1 MKVRK
6 VRFSSKLF
14 VIIMLLLIISDVTIG
29 AVIYNRAKAALLDQ
43 IKDNAMNIARCVA
56 ASLDGSLFNEINTS
70 DDMDSDAFNEIYDTL
85 TVFFENGGVE
95 YVYTIKAD
103 DNGNFIYAVDS
114 DPEEPADAGEEFETD
129 PETLL
134 AAGGE
139 TAITEDITVDEWG
152 THLTAYSPIYDGN
165 KIAAIAGIDVNVD
178 WVNEQIGQILKMVIA
193 ICVIVFIIGTIVLI
207 LISRILA
214 RNFST
219 LNGKIVD
226 IARGDGDLTQSI
238 LLSTGDEFEVIGKNI
253 NELLDH
259 IRQIMIDIR
268 GNSDILKKTT
278 DDMANGLVTSKDNAA
293 DVSMTMQDMSSAM
306 DQICGLIDHINELVN
321 NMTKAFSDIASK
333 ARDGSEFS
341 KDLRSSALKAGDDA
355 MARKN
360 ETEEKI
366 LKMSAD
372 MQEKIESSRRVEQ
385 ISVLTDEII
394 SITDQTS
401 LLALNASI
409 EAARAGESGRGF
421 AVVAGEIGNLA
432 QSSEQAATQIR
443 TVSAEVIKAVEDLS
457 AQAAKM
463 IDFMD
468 QTALGG
474 YQGLVDTSKDY
485 QTGIGNIDDMM
496 NEFANISLNVQTD
509 IDQISESV
517 GKLNLAVLDTS
528 AGISKSA
535 QMTSDISQNI
545 SNITD
550 SAQKEKDIS
559 KALYDDVSRFKV

>member
-29 AVIYNRAKAALLDQ
+29 AVIYNRAKEALIDQ

-56 ASLDGSLFNEINTS
+56 ASLDGSKFDEINTAE
-70 DDMDSDAFNEIYDTL
+70 DMESDAFNEIYDTL

-103 DNGNFIYAVDS
+103 DSGDFIYAVDS
-114 DPEEPADAGEEFETD
+114 DPEEPADTGEEFETD

-165 KIAAIAGIDVNVD
+165 RIAAIAGIDVNVD
-178 WVNEQIGQILKMVIA
+178 WVNEQIGQILEMVIA
-193 ICVIVFIIGTIVLI
+193 ICIIVFITGTIVLI
-207 LISRILA
+207 IISRVLS

-219 LNGKIVD
+219 LNSKIVD

-238 LLSTGDEFEVIGKNI
+238 ELNTGDEFEVIGKNI
-253 NELLDH
+253 NDLLNH
-259 IRQIMIDIR
+259 IREIMIDIR
-268 GNSDILKKTT
+268 GNSDILKDTT
-278 DDMANGLVTSKDNAA
+278 DDMANGLMASKDDAIN
-293 DVSMTMQDMSSAM
+293 VSMTMQDMSGAM
-306 DQICGLIDHINELVN
+306 ERISDSLNRIDELVSD
-321 NMTKAFSDIASK
+321 MTQAFTDIALK
-333 ARDGSEFS
+333 AKDGSNFS
-341 KDLRSSALKAGDDA
+341 KDMRSNALKAGDDA
-355 MARKN
+355 MNMRN

-366 LKMSAD
+366 RMMSAD
-372 MQEKIESSRRVEQ
+372 MQDKIESSRRVEQ
-385 ISVLTDEII
+385 ISVLTDDII
-394 SITDQTS
+394 NITDQTS

-432 QSSEQAATQIR
+432 QSSEQAATQIQS
-443 TVSAEVIKAVEDLS
+443 VSAEVIKAVEELS
-457 AQAAKM
+457 DQAKKM
-463 IDFMD
+463 IDFMNE
-468 QTALGG
+468 TALGG

-485 QTGIGNIDDMM
+485 QAGISNIDDMM
-496 NEFANISLNVQTD
+496 NEFAKISSDVQSD
-509 IDQISESV
+509 ISQISESIRSLD
-517 GKLNLAVLDTS
+517 KAVADTAGGVSRS
-528 AGISKSA
+528 AR
-535 QMTSDISQNI
+535 MTADISDNI
-545 SNITD
+545 SSITD
-550 SAQKEKDIS
+550 NAQKEKDIS
-559 KALYDDVSRFKV
+559 KALNDDVSRFKV